1 MLFRNRIIF
10 CDGTVF
16 CQREICQPCS
26 MAITC
31 LHSWFFGSVLNMET
45 SDLLERCYPGRRAEL
60 KRDIFRK
67 ALTLFNEQ
75 GIEATT
81 IEMIRA
87 ECDTSVGAIYHHFGN
102 KEGLVAA
109 LFFTALDDQAR
120 LRDSYLSDAK
130 TTQEGVY
137 ALVHSYVDWV
147 DSQPEWARFQY
158 HARFA
163 VTKGPFKDELTTR
176 NKARNKQ
183 LLEWLSASA
192 RGDELKG
199 TPAELLLSLI
209 IGQADSYCRAWLSGR
224 VKGSPKVYRDT
235 LAHAAWRSV
244 SGD

>member
-1 MLFRNRIIF
+1 
-10 CDGTVF
+10 
-16 CQREICQPCS
+16 
-26 MAITC
+26 
-31 LHSWFFGSVLNMET
+31 MET

-67 ALTLFNEQ
+67 ALKLFNEQ

-120 LRDSYLSDAK
+120 LRDSYLAEAQ
-130 TTQEGVY
+130 TTQAGVQ

-163 VTKGPFKDELTTR
+163 VTKGPLKDDLATR
-176 NKARNKQ
+176 NKARNKL
-183 LLEWLSASA
+183 LLEWLFNPERQEQLA
-192 RGDELKG
+192 GV
-199 TPAELLLSLI
+199 PAELMLSLI

-224 VKGSPKVYRDT
+224 VKGSPKVYREL
-235 LAHAAWRSV
+235 LAEAAWRSV
-244 SGD
+244 AAAESNADPL